1 MTAPRIPRP
10 WSRQQ
15 EPEPSQFGVEPDD
28 QGKWSPD
35 DWVGASIM
43 ALVAI
48 CVGVAVAERYGWIVL
63 AWLGV
68 A

>member
-1 MTAPRIPRP
+1 MSSPRIPRL
-10 WSRQQ
+10 WGRQQ
-15 EPEPSQFGVEPDD
+15 EPEPPQIEVETDD
-28 QGKWSPD
+28 QGKWTPD

-48 CVGVAVAERYGWIVL
+48 LVGVAVAERYGWIVL